1 MIKKLSV
8 LATFALVLAPV
19 QVQAAASDDTSYTW
33 STPKLVVTY
42 GLMGIAESG
51 SIRAGVNSAA
61 FVDSAGRLRMI
72 FEGGSPSDKKW
83 STVSSDGGANWSVD
97 SAFRWPTDIQAS
109 FGHISVVAAP
119 NGGYRGFVRNE
130 TGIASVYSTDG
141 QTWTK
146 ESGLRLTPSAFGLEK
161 LDGGGVAKLPDG
173 RYRMYVG
180 DESSY
185 FRRCGSDKAVNTKIY
200 SATSTDQLTWTVDS
214 GYRIGPELGTRCNLH
229 PHAFVDPS
237 GAVGIVF
244 HVNNDIE
251 KSNSEWQSSCH
262 YALSTDGLTFS
273 APKRIPATMKKTSFG
288 TENMADDCDLMV
300 MPDKTLRLFASLFG
314 PGPEGNQIFMS
325 TGTAAVKTTST
336 TAAPAATSP
345 ATTKITKITC
355 VKGKVTRV
363 VSGAPPKCPAG
374 FKKK

>member
-1 MIKKLSV
+1 
-8 LATFALVLAPV
+8 
-19 QVQAAASDDTSYTW
+19 
-33 STPKLVVTY
+33 
-42 GLMGIAESG
+42 MGIAESG
-51 SIRAGVNSAA
+51 SVRAGVNSAA
-61 FVDSAGRLRMI
+61 FIDGAGRLRMI
-72 FEGGSPSDKKW
+72 FEGGSPSDRKW
-83 STVSSDGGANWSVD
+83 STISSDGGATWAVD
-97 SAFRWPTDIQAS
+97 TSFSWPTDLQSS

-119 NGGYRGFVRNE
+119 DGGYRGFVRNE
-130 TGIASVYSTDG
+130 TGITSVYSSNG

-146 ESGLRLTPSAFGLEK
+146 ESGVRLAPSAFGLEK

-185 FRRCGSDKAVNTKIY
+185 FRRCGSDKSVSVKIY
-200 SATSTDQLTWTVDS
+200 SATSSDQLTWTVDA

-229 PHAFVDPS
+229 PHAFVDPN
-237 GAVGIVF
+237 GAVGIIF

-273 APKRIPATMKKTSFG
+273 APKRIPATMKKTSYG

-314 PGPEGNQIFMS
+314 PGPDGNQIFMS
-325 TGTAAVKTTST
+325 TGTAATKSSTST
-336 TAAPAATSP
+336 VAPSSGGAGTP
-345 ATTKITKITC
+345 AKSTKITC
-355 VKGKVTRV
+355 VKGKVTKV
-363 VSGAPPKCPAG
+363 VSGNPPKCPAG